1 MAKQQ
6 KELQR
11 EYEQRL
17 RDAGY
22 RRLQLWVKDA
32 DADKVRKFAESLRK

>member
-1 MAKQQ
+1 MTKTRAERQT
-6 KELQR
+6 

-22 RRLQLWVKDA
+22 RRLQLWVLEA
-32 DADKVRKFAESLRK
+32 DVEQVKQFCASLRK